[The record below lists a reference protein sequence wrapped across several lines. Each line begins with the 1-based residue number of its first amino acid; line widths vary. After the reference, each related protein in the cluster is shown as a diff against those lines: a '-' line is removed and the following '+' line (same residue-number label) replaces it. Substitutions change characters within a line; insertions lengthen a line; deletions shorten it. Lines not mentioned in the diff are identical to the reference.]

1 MITSKQRSKLR
12 SMANTLEPLCHIG
25 KGGISDS
32 VVKQLDELLELK
44 ELVKVN
50 ILKSALLDTKQVC
63 SQLAERLSTE
73 PVQSIGSR
81 FVLYRESVDNKTIEL

>member
-63 SQLAERLSTE
+63 SQLAERLSAE